1 MEKMRLSGTLSRGMA
16 LSGSVSSSAPLS
28 GELQKSTTVV
38 EKDYE
43 KLFNKPSINGVE
55 LIQNK
60 SFEELGDHVLT
71 NFEILELM
79 KRAGF

>member
-16 LSGSVSSSAPLS
+16 LSGSVSSSTSLS

-43 KLFNKPSINGVE
+43 KLSNKPSINGVE

-79 KRAGF
+79 KKAGF